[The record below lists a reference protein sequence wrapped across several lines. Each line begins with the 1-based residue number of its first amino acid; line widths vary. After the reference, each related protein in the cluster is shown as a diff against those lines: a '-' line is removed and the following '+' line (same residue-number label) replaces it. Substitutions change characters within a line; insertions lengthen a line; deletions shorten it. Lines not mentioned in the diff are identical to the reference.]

1 MGAIPWRFESSRPHQ
16 PLGSPPEFGEGTGK
30 RKPGGVTPG
39 MRQSRPWG
47 LCGCTETASEG
58 RVGKRVSNHG
68 LADGNASVAHSTR
81 VRIPSTPP
89 DCVPIAR
96 AADAQECERGGIGR
110 RAALRR
116 QWARPVRVRV
126 SALAPPSGSQRAMRA
141 PPARCARGEIGRR
154 TGFRFPRRKAWRFD
168 ASRAHQSDRRAPP
181 VQHDL
186 AHVVESADTTPL
198 KRVAPV
204 A

>member
-30 RKPGGVTPG
+30 RKPGGVIPG

-89 DCVPIAR
+89 DCVPLREQRTPKNASVAELVDALPSGGSGLDPSEFKSRRSHHHRGRSAPRALPRRDARVAKSVDARGLGPR
-96 AADAQECERGGIGR
+96 AARHRGSMPLARTNQIVALHQCRTISRMWWNRQTR
-110 RAALRR
+110 R
-116 QWARPVRVRV
+116 P
-126 SALAPPSGSQRAMRA
+126 
-141 PPARCARGEIGRR
+141 
-154 TGFRFPRRKAWRFD
+154 
-168 ASRAHQSDRRAPP
+168 
-181 VQHDL
+181 
-186 AHVVESADTTPL
+186 
-198 KRVAPV
+198 
-204 A
+204 